1 MTADPYRVRVSGPL
15 AQHGR
20 DLASE
25 LMRRG
30 YGRERAARHVQL
42 LAQLSRWLDGQ
53 GLAACDLS
61 EDAVAQFLAARAAAG
76 YAEKYSTRW
85 MLRLLGCV
93 PALTL
98 VRAGT
103 PGAATPAAAVLEDYR
118 GYLARERGLAARTI
132 TGYLAVARLFLAR
145 WERPDCLDL
154 QRLTAG
160 QVTAFVLDECGRR
173 NVGSAKVLV
182 TALRSL
188 LRFLS
193 LEGHTSQP
201 LASAVPAVSGP
212 ASDGLP
218 RACDAGMVAG
228 LLASCDTSTAAG
240 RRDYAVLAILSR
252 LGLRVSEVAGLQLD
266 DIDWHHGELA
276 VRGKGGRADH
286 LPLPVDVGEALAAY
300 LSDGRPRASC
310 RAVFVRVHAPVTA
323 VTPSSISEIVARAC
337 QRAGVPRAGAHRLR
351 HSAATAML
359 RNGASLAE
367 IGQVLRQSRAATTAA
382 YAKVDRAALR
392 ALAQPW
398 PGGRP

>member
-132 TGYLAVARLFLAR
+132 TAHPAVPRLFPAHFD
-145 WERPDCLDL
+145 RPDCLDL
-154 QRLTAG
+154 PPLAPRA
-160 QVTAFVLDECGRR
+160 VTA
-173 NVGSAKVLV
+173 
-182 TALRSL
+182 
-188 LRFLS
+188 
-193 LEGHTSQP
+193 
-201 LASAVPAVSGP
+201 
-212 ASDGLP
+212 
-218 RACDAGMVAG
+218 
-228 LLASCDTSTAAG
+228 
-240 RRDYAVLAILSR
+240 
-252 LGLRVSEVAGLQLD
+252 
-266 DIDWHHGELA
+266 
-276 VRGKGGRADH
+276 
-286 LPLPVDVGEALAAY
+286 
-300 LSDGRPRASC
+300 
-310 RAVFVRVHAPVTA
+310 
-323 VTPSSISEIVARAC
+323 
-337 QRAGVPRAGAHRLR
+337 
-351 HSAATAML
+351 
-359 RNGASLAE
+359 
-367 IGQVLRQSRAATTAA
+367 
-382 YAKVDRAALR
+382 
-392 ALAQPW
+392 
-398 PGGRP
+398 

>member
-61 EDAVAQFLAARAAAG
+61 EDAAAQFLAARAAAG

-103 PGAATPAAAVLEDYR
+103 PGAATPAAAVPEAHR
-118 GYLARERGLAARTI
+118 GYPARQRCPAARTI

-154 QRLTAG
+154 QPLSAR
-160 QVTAFVLDECGRR
+160 QVHPLVLD
-173 NVGSAKVLV
+173 
-182 TALRSL
+182 
-188 LRFLS
+188 
-193 LEGHTSQP
+193 Q
-201 LASAVPAVSGP
+201 
-212 ASDGLP
+212 
-218 RACDAGMVAG
+218 
-228 LLASCDTSTAAG
+228 
-240 RRDYAVLAILSR
+240 
-252 LGLRVSEVAGLQLD
+252 
-266 DIDWHHGELA
+266 
-276 VRGKGGRADH
+276 
-286 LPLPVDVGEALAAY
+286 
-300 LSDGRPRASC
+300 
-310 RAVFVRVHAPVTA
+310 
-323 VTPSSISEIVARAC
+323 
-337 QRAGVPRAGAHRLR
+337 
-351 HSAATAML
+351 
-359 RNGASLAE
+359 
-367 IGQVLRQSRAATTAA
+367 
-382 YAKVDRAALR
+382 
-392 ALAQPW
+392 
-398 PGGRP
+398 

>member
-98 VRAGT
+98 LRPRT
-103 PGAATPAAAVLEDYR
+103 PRAATPPAA
-118 GYLARERGLAARTI
+118 
-132 TGYLAVARLFLAR
+132 
-145 WERPDCLDL
+145 
-154 QRLTAG
+154 
-160 QVTAFVLDECGRR
+160 
-173 NVGSAKVLV
+173 
-182 TALRSL
+182 
-188 LRFLS
+188 
-193 LEGHTSQP
+193 
-201 LASAVPAVSGP
+201 
-212 ASDGLP
+212 DGLP
-218 RACDAGMVAG
+218 RAWDAGMVAG
-228 LLASCDTSTAAG
+228 VLGSCDTRTAAG

-266 DIDWHHGELA
+266 DIDWASRRTGSA
-276 VRGKGGRADH
+276 GQ
-286 LPLPVDVGEALAAY
+286 
-300 LSDGRPRASC
+300 GRPRRPPPASGRRGRGAGRLPVRRPPPGQLPRRV
-310 RAVFVRVHAPVTA
+310 RASARSGHGGDA
-323 VTPSSISEIVARAC
+323 VQH
-337 QRAGVPRAGAHRLR
+337 QRNRRSCLPAGRRRPGRGPP
-351 HSAATAML
+351 ATSQRGPCA
-359 RNGASLAE
+359 
-367 IGQVLRQSRAATTAA
+367 
-382 YAKVDRAALR
+382 
-392 ALAQPW
+392 
-398 PGGRP
+398 